1 MDKHHFRASLAE
13 LYRRWT
19 GTGCNSV
26 ENTYLYVVLDLY
38 WYCLQD
44 AILNILWPQ
53 LQEILSQLPIIL
65 DIDLTTLDLGT
76 ATGAAYR
83 K

>member
-1 MDKHHFRASLAE
+1 M
-13 LYRRWT
+13 
-19 GTGCNSV
+19 
-26 ENTYLYVVLDLY
+26 
-38 WYCLQD
+38 QD

-76 ATGAAYR
+76 ATGAAYCI
-83 K
+83 